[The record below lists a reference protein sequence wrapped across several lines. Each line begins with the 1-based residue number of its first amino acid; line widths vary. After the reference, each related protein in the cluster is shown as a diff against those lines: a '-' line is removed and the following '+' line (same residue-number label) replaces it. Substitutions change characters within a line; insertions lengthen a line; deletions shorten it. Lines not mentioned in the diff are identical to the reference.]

1 MTGIE
6 QPLITT
12 VIQHY
17 FPDWEPPPDRSEWVS
32 CKCPWHGDSRPSASV
47 SYINDAFVCF
57 TCGVKGDAF
66 KLIMREE
73 GISYTKALEH
83 AERLSPG
90 SSSEVPRKPGRKSG
104 RRAFG
109 ERSEEHTSELQSR
122 ENLVC

>member
-1 MTGIE
+1 RVHRV
-6 QPLITT
+6 L
-12 VIQHY
+12 HS
-17 FPDWEPPPDRSEWVS
+17 FPTRRSS
-32 CKCPWHGDSRPSASV
+32 DLASV

-109 ERSEEHTSELQSR
+109 EARHDGGGTTKGGR
-122 ENLVC
+122 VPPRVRGRPTPWT